1 MIPYMS
7 SEFVATLISRPV
19 PSQGKNGVSLCA
31 LVNRLEG
38 FMKASLMASPNLRLW
53 VRINFTHCSEFAP
66 RNQGARSGTDT
77 NLTHGAR

>member
-31 LVNRLEG
+31 LVKRLEG
-38 FMKASLMASPNLRLW
+38 FMKA
-53 VRINFTHCSEFAP
+53 
-66 RNQGARSGTDT
+66 
-77 NLTHGAR
+77 